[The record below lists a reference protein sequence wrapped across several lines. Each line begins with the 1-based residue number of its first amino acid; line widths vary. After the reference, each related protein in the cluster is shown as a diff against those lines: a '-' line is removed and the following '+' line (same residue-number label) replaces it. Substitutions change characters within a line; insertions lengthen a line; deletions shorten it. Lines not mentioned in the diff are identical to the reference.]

1 MAESNIVSLPRNEGE
16 TLGVYF
22 QSTKCDMESKTSKSG
37 KSYKNYLYEVMV
49 AGEETISI
57 LPVYEKS
64 QDFLDQLARF
74 KPTPDDLCVISVK
87 MVTSKSG
94 QQFGSPQLSIPSK
107 GLGGDK
113 QSAGYQGETRE
124 ERALRN
130 EKTAAGWALKL
141 VYQQHPA
148 YFAHLDNDSAT
159 EEDRTKALGH
169 IMREANKLLTL
180 QDRLVES
187 RLKKLSNTQQHEAQ
201 RQGSTGS
208 EG

>member
-1 MAESNIVSLPRNEGE
+1 MAEATIVTLPRNEGE

-22 QSTKCDMESKTSKSG
+22 QSTKCDMETKTSKSG
-37 KSYKNYLYEVMV
+37 KSYKNYLYEVKV
-49 AGEETISI
+49 AGEETVSI

-74 KPTPDDLCVISVK
+74 KPTPEDLCIISVK
-87 MVTSKSG
+87 VVTTKSG
-94 QQFGSPQLSIPSK
+94 QQFGSLQLAIPAK
-107 GLGGDK
+107 GLGGEK
-113 QSAGYQGETRE
+113 QSGGYQGETKE

-148 YFAHLDNDSAT
+148 YFAHLDHEDAS
-159 EEDRTKALGH
+159 EEDRTKAYGY
-169 IMREANKLLTL
+169 IMREVTKLLTL
-180 QDRLVES
+180 QDRIVES
-187 RLKKLSNTQQHEAQ
+187 RLKKQSNTQSHETQ
-201 RQGSTGS
+201 RQSTTGT